1 MLYICFLQ
9 YVISCYKIYLTF
21 VRNDLELFIRNI
33 KLNFDCILKK
43 IHNTHHFV
51 VVCKVTS

>member
-9 YVISCYKIYLTF
+9 YVISYYKIYLTF